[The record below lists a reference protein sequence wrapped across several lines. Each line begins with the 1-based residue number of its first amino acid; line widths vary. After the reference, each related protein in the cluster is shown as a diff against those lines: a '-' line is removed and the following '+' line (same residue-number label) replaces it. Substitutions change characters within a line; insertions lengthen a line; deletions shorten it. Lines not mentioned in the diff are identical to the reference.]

1 MSVDKT
7 NDMKTKNAKKSKD
20 EKEKNKVDTSSEKKS
35 LEKNNEENSNKEKKE
50 KIIPAY
56 QKKDE
61 PEKKKKVKP
70 DKKTIKSRITIAIII
85 AFVVLIG
92 LAIFGIIS
100 LVNYNKYK
108 PYKKY
113 EETMK
118 TYGFDKMYNNES
130 AKTGESITKSE
141 AIKMIL
147 SVAFNTSD
155 ISGFAG
161 EPEENYDNAIWVE
174 YAKYRGIIGDADI
187 TKDNANDKATYIEVI
202 RYLANAKVKILEKD
216 LNSAINLKVKDI
228 NKYKTDEQTAIED
241 MIENEIITINTKKI
255 NGKKHI
261 FKGQMNELISNFAVK
276 YNTLTINDEK
286 INISEDKEPSNKDQY
301 PYTLASVD
309 KSVYEKDFY
318 VDDEKNFKTPKE
330 LYTTKKEYYSQ
341 IQEIA
346 EGYYDSILNIDYKT
360 INYDEMKDNILQYV
374 LYGTEGLDDYV
385 NYVKEH
391 KIVIEGKSTVMFPAI
406 YFDGLEYVVR
416 MKLEFEIKNSDTRY
430 NLLYMDPIGSD
441 GSKVKYENDKY
452 TVYIDAKMGN
462 AIDGSSALYNN
473 NSTIVDS
480 LLKDQKDVMV
490 RE

>member
-1 MSVDKT
+1 MENDNMSKKIKKEENDKNNINKNQNINKNKKIIPSYEQKGKT
-7 NDMKTKNAKKSKD
+7 NP
-20 EKEKNKVDTSSEKKS
+20 
-35 LEKNNEENSNKEKKE
+35 KKE
-50 KIIPAY
+50 KR
-56 QKKDE
+56 KL
-61 PEKKKKVKP
+61 
-70 DKKTIKSRITIAIII
+70 DKCDKRKRFIII
-85 AFVVLIG
+85 LAISIAVIIG
-92 LAIFGIIS
+92 LAVFGINLLI
-100 LVNYNKYK
+100 NYNKFK

-130 AKTGESITKSE
+130 TKTGESITKSE

-147 SVAFNTSD
+147 SASFNMYD

-161 EPEENYDNAIWVE
+161 TPKENYDNAIWVE
-174 YAKYRGIIGDADI
+174 YAKYRGIIGESDI
-187 TKDNANDKATYIEVI
+187 TKDNADDKATYIEVI
-202 RYLANAKVKILEKD
+202 RYLANAKVKLVGKE
-216 LNSAINLKVKDI
+216 LNSAINLKVKDFD
-228 NKYKTDEQTAIED
+228 KYKTDEQTAIED
-241 MIENEIITINTKKI
+241 MIENEIITVNTKKI

-261 FKGQMNELISNFAVK
+261 FKGQMNELISNYVVK

-309 KSVYEKDFY
+309 KSVYEKEFN
-318 VDDEKNFKTPKE
+318 VDDEENFKSPKD

-391 KIVIEGKSTVMFPAI
+391 KIVIEGKSTVMFPTI

-416 MKLEFEIKNSDTRY
+416 MKLEFEIKNSDTNY
-430 NLLYMDPIGSD
+430 NLLYMDPINSENT
-441 GSKVKYENDKY
+441 KVKYENDKY

-462 AIDGSSALYNN
+462 AIEGSSALYND
-473 NSTIVDS
+473 NSTLVDR
-480 LLKDQKDVMV
+480 LLKDQKDVMI